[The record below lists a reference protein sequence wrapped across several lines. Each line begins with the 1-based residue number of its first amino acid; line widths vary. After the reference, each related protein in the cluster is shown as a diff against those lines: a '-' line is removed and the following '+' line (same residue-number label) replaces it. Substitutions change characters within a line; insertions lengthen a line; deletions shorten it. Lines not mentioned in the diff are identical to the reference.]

1 MKCSE
6 CGGKTEVTDSREVDG
21 YIIRRRVCTKC
32 GRRFKTEEYELVD
45 AKNIKQVRKGFRL
58 QEGI

>member
-21 YIIRRRVCTKC
+21 YIIRRRLCTKC

-45 AKNIKQVRKGFRL
+45 AKKVKQVRK
-58 QEGI
+58 QED